1 MRVGR
6 SASDRPSWDR
16 VSVHDSFE
24 SGRAALALYDDGT
37 KNQGCHW
44 KREPGG
50 SAQRIMFACS
60 MHLDCGAKVRLVS
73 KPSGSVLE
81 RLRNV
86 EHSNEI
92 NEYDRANAALTRE
105 QKGSFR
111 EAKRYGG
118 TATDI
123 MKNHQVDELAK
134 LQKAAGGK
142 RKVCD
147 DAGVEGARPGL
158 EGLHCLHGLPTALLH
173 GRYAQ
178 CWLPVGTFDCIRLH
192 ATACDYIC
200 IHTRAYDR
208 VCIHAHTTA
217 CGCMCAHTRVCA
229 IVCACARIR
238 LHSNACDCMQLH
250 ATACVCID
258 KHSIVYAYARIQP
271 HSAASDCMCRWMC
284 WLAMSVMCAVAH
296 HDLSLPLPI

>member
-1 MRVGR
+1 MRVGKK
-6 SASDRPSWDR
+6 STHFQSWDR

-50 SAQRIMFACS
+50 SAQRITFVCS
-60 MHLDCGAKVRLVS
+60 MHLDCGAKVRLVA
-73 KPSGSVLE
+73 KPSGSTVLE

-86 EHSNEI
+86 EHSNVI
-92 NEYDRANAALTRE
+92 NEYDRVDAALTRE
-105 QKGSFR
+105 QKASFR

-158 EGLHCLHGLPTALLH
+158 ERISERIALLH

-192 ATACDYIC
+192 ATACDRIR
-200 IHTRAYDR
+200 IHTHAYDR

-229 IVCACARIR
+229 IVCACACIG
-238 LHSNACDCMQLH
+238 LH
-250 ATACVCID
+250 ATACGCMRLN
-258 KHSIVYAYARIQP
+258 VYAYTRIRSCVHTPAYDCILLHPSAYECRRKSPQP
-271 HSAASDCMCRWMC
+271 TCG
-284 WLAMSVMCAVAH
+284 
-296 HDLSLPLPI
+296 

>member
-1 MRVGR
+1 MRVGKKI
-6 SASDRPSWDR
+6 SHCQSWDR

-37 KNQGCHW
+37 KNPGCHW

-50 SAQRIMFACS
+50 SAQRIIFACS
-60 MHLDCGAKVRLVS
+60 MHLDCGAKVRLVA
-73 KPSGSVLE
+73 KPSGSTVLE

-158 EGLHCLHGLPTALLH
+158 ERISERIAAVPTAAMRNAGSLSAHSTALNCMRLH
-173 GRYAQ
+173 AIAFVYIHTHTIVYAYMR
-178 CWLPVGTFDCIRLH
+178 IRLH
-192 ATACDYIC
+192 ANACV
-200 IHTRAYDR
+200 R
-208 VCIHAHTTA
+208 IHAWVRSCVH
-217 CGCMCAHTRVCA
+217 
-229 IVCACARIR
+229 AREY
-238 LHSNACDCMQLH
+238 DCIQMH
-250 ATACVCID
+250 ATACNCMRLHVC
-258 KHSIVYAYARIQP
+258 A
-271 HSAASDCMCRWMC
+271 
-284 WLAMSVMCAVAH
+284 
-296 HDLSLPLPI
+296 

>member
-1 MRVGR
+1 MRVGKKI
-6 SASDRPSWDR
+6 SHCQSWDR

-37 KNQGCHW
+37 KNPGCHW

-50 SAQRIMFACS
+50 TAQRITFVCS
-60 MHLDCGAKVRLVS
+60 MHLDCGAKVRLVA
-73 KPSGSVLE
+73 KPSGSTVLE
-81 RLRNV
+81 KLRNV
-86 EHSNEI
+86 EHSKEI

-158 EGLHCLHGLPTALLH
+158 ERISERIAAMPTAAMRNAGSLSAHSTALSCMRLH
-173 GRYAQ
+173 AIAFVYIHTHTIVYAYMR
-178 CWLPVGTFDCIRLH
+178 IRLH
-192 ATACDYIC
+192 AAACV
-200 IHTRAYDR
+200 R
-208 VCIHAHTTA
+208 IHAFVRSCVHAREYDCIQMHAIA
-217 CGCMCAHTRVCA
+217 CNCM
-229 IVCACARIR
+229 R
-238 LHSNACDCMQLH
+238 LHVFA
-250 ATACVCID
+250 
-258 KHSIVYAYARIQP
+258 
-271 HSAASDCMCRWMC
+271 
-284 WLAMSVMCAVAH
+284 
-296 HDLSLPLPI
+296 

>member
-1 MRVGR
+1 MRVGKKI
-6 SASDRPSWDR
+6 SHCQSWDR

-37 KNQGCHW
+37 KNPGCHW

-50 SAQRIMFACS
+50 TAQRITFVCS

-81 RLRNV
+81 RLSNV

-158 EGLHCLHGLPTALLH
+158 ERISERIAAMPTAAMRNAGSLSAHSTAFNCMRLH
-173 GRYAQ
+173 AIAFVYIHTHTIVYAYMR
-178 CWLPVGTFDCIRLH
+178 IRLH
-192 ATACDYIC
+192 AAACVR
-200 IHTRAYDR
+200 IHACVRSCVHARAYDCMR
-208 VCIHAHTTA
+208 LHAAA
-217 CGCMCAHTRVCA
+217 CG
-229 IVCACARIR
+229 
-238 LHSNACDCMQLH
+238 
-250 ATACVCID
+250 
-258 KHSIVYAYARIQP
+258 
-271 HSAASDCMCRWMC
+271 
-284 WLAMSVMCAVAH
+284 
-296 HDLSLPLPI
+296 